1 MWINIEIIEVKKIY
15 ATIDAEK
22 IVYRKKDKPLI
33 YCCKEHIEEALDD
46 AVENGEGKAPDVDKF
61 VDENQKISTPC
72 ECCSKEAECTV
83 SI

>member
-1 MWINIEIIEVKKIY
+1 M
-15 ATIDAEK
+15 
-22 IVYRKKDKPLI
+22 I